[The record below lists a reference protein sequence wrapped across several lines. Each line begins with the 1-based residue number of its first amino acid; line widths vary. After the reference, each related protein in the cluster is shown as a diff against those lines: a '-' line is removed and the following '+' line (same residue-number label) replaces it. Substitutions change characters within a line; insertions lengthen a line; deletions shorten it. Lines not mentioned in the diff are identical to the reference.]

1 MPECMDEQERAS
13 NGNLC
18 RDLPPEVAQAM
29 GILVVRDE
37 LSGPPTPP
45 VF

>member
-1 MPECMDEQERAS
+1 MPEAMDEQERAS

-29 GILVVRDE
+29 GVLVIQEEVE
-37 LSGPPTPP
+37 TN
-45 VF
+45 